1 LPPEPPP
8 ALPPPVPAPKAALDA
23 VAREASAGVARFC
36 DLKVIEA
43 VPLELGD
50 VGVAVQRA
58 GGDRAQVAYESITA
72 IAVAAVGGLAGK
84 PVLLVDLIVN
94 WNDTGGGPLQ
104 LIRLRSDAFDVRA
117 LIPGA
122 TRSVDAFRALL
133 EQLLARTGAVP
144 LPDIDAVRGRPFGR
158 YGDLVAYHR
167 AVLQVDA

>member
-1 LPPEPPP
+1 M
-8 ALPPPVPAPKAALDA
+8 PPPVPATNDGPHELAL
-23 VAREASAGVARFC
+23 EASASVARFS

-50 VGVAVQRA
+50 AGVAVQRV
-58 GGDRAQVAYESITA
+58 GGGQGRVAYDSIGA
-72 IAVAAVGGLAGK
+72 IAVAAVSELSSK
-84 PVLLVDLIVN
+84 PVLIIDLVVN

-104 LIRLRSDAFDVRA
+104 LIRLRSDAFDVRG

-133 EQLLARTGAVP
+133 EQLLARSGAVP

-158 YGDLVAYHR
+158 YDDLGSYHR
-167 AVLQVDA
+167 EVLQVDA